1 MHWKYQGWLMGYN
14 GGPIR
19 QPHMRI
25 SAAQMGTLRAAAVK
39 SGLDVTTGRRRAL
52 LRRAEPAV
60 TAPELAE
67 TGTDAPPVRLLS
79 GDDVD
84 ALATVE
90 IGLAAAE
97 DAARLVTGG
106 RITTGRVQ
114 VNGPVAWMRILAGT
128 LTDLDL
134 LGYKEFHRVGRRVK
148 YHVHLFRE
156 STGDALG
163 IVDGRRITSLRT
175 SATAAA
181 AVRRWAG
188 DRSIRLGLIGS
199 GEEAREGLRAIHGA
213 VPVEQALVFS
223 PTAANRAA
231 FADQMGAELG
241 LAVTA
246 SDSQA
251 DVLAGCDVLYV
262 ATSSHHTAFLGR
274 RRCRGHRTGRGD
286 RFDATGAPGALR
298 RRLPRR
304 RRGRR
309 RHPGRDTRVRRL
321 HRGRGRRL
329 GRLRCPT
336 ARRLPRAPAGA
347 TAGRTVFKSI
357 GSVEQDLVLAHHL
370 LRAAEEQDRGTLV
383 DPVGSL
389 RLMR

>member
-1 MHWKYQGWLMGYN
+1 M
-14 GGPIR
+14 
-19 QPHMRI
+19 
-25 SAAQMGTLRAAAVK
+25 TLTDPATET
-39 SGLDVTTGRRRAL
+39 DV
-52 LRRAEPAV
+52 
-60 TAPELAE
+60 
-67 TGTDAPPVRLLS
+67 DAPQVRLLS
-79 GDDVD
+79 SDDVD

-90 IGLAAAE
+90 VGLAAAE

-128 LTDLDL
+128 ISDLDL

-181 AVRRWAG
+181 AVRHWAG
-188 DRSIRLGLIGS
+188 DRSIRVGLIGS
-199 GEEAREGLRAIHGA
+199 GEEAREGLRAMNGA
-213 VPVEQALVFS
+213 VPVEQALVYS
-223 PTAANRAA
+223 PTPANRAA

-246 SDSQA
+246 ADTQA

-262 ATSSHHTAFLGR
+262 ATSSHHTAFLAADDLAGI
-274 RRCRGHRTGRGD
+274 GLVAAIGSTQPVHRELFGD
-286 RFDATGAPGALR
+286 VFSTADAVVVDTPDATHESGDCIEAVEAGWDASGVQLLGDFLR
-298 RRLPRR
+298 TPS
-304 RRGRR
+304 G
-309 RHPGRDTRVRRL
+309 
-321 HRGRGRRL
+321 
-329 GRLRCPT
+329 T
-336 ARRLPRAPAGA
+336 A
-347 TAGRTVFKSI
+347 AGRTVFKSI

>member
-1 MHWKYQGWLMGYN
+1 M
-14 GGPIR
+14 
-19 QPHMRI
+19 
-25 SAAQMGTLRAAAVK
+25 TLTEP
-39 SGLDVTTGRRRAL
+39 TTG
-52 LRRAEPAV
+52 
-60 TAPELAE
+60 TATEE
-67 TGTDAPPVRLLS
+67 EAPQVRLLS

-90 IGLAAAE
+90 VGLAAAE
-97 DAARLVTGG
+97 DAARLVTAG

-128 LTDLDL
+128 VSDLDL

-181 AVRRWAG
+181 AVRHWAG
-188 DRSIRLGLIGS
+188 DRRVRVGLIGS

-213 VPVEQALVFS
+213 VPVDQALVFS
-223 PTAANRAA
+223 PTPANRTA
-231 FADQMGAELG
+231 FADQMGAELDLG
-241 LAVTA
+241 VTA
-246 SDSQA
+246 TDSQA
-251 DVLAGCDVLYV
+251 DVLSGCDVLYV
-262 ATSSHHTAFLGR
+262 ATSSHHTAFLAGSDVADI
-274 RRCRGHRTGRGD
+274 GLVAAIGSTQPVHRELFGDVFTGAEAVVVD
-286 RFDATGAPGALR
+286 TPDATHESGDCIEAVGAGWDASSVQLLGDYLGTPPGA
-298 RRLPRR
+298 
-304 RRGRR
+304 
-309 RHPGRDTRVRRL
+309 
-321 HRGRGRRL
+321 
-329 GRLRCPT
+329 
-336 ARRLPRAPAGA
+336 A
-347 TAGRTVFKSI
+347 AGRTVFKSI

>member
-1 MHWKYQGWLMGYN
+1 
-14 GGPIR
+14 
-19 QPHMRI
+19 
-25 SAAQMGTLRAAAVK
+25 
-39 SGLDVTTGRRRAL
+39 VTT
-52 LRRAEPAV
+52 AEP
-60 TAPELAE
+60 TAE
-67 TGTDAPPVRLLS
+67 TVAPPVRLLS

-84 ALATVE
+84 ALATVDL
-90 IGLAAAE
+90 GLAAAE
-97 DAARLVTGG
+97 DAARLVTAG

-128 LTDLDL
+128 ISDLDL

-181 AVRRWAG
+181 AVRHWAG
-188 DRSIRLGLIGS
+188 DRALRVGLIGS

-213 VPVEQALVFS
+213 VSVEQALVFS
-223 PTAANRAA
+223 PTPANRMA
-231 FADQMGAELG
+231 FAEQMGAELA
-241 LAVTA
+241 LPVSAV
-246 SDSQA
+246 DSQA
-251 DVLAGCDVLYV
+251 AVLEECDVLYV
-262 ATSSHHTAFLGR
+262 ATSSHHTAFLSADDVAGI
-274 RRCRGHRTGRGD
+274 GLVAAIGSTQPVHRELYGD
-286 RFDATGAPGALR
+286 VFAAADSVVVDTPDATHESGDCLEAVAAGWEPSSA
-298 RRLPRR
+298 RL
-304 RRGRR
+304 
-309 RHPGRDTRVRRL
+309 
-321 HRGRGRRL
+321 L
-329 GRLRCPT
+329 GDYLGTPSGV
-336 ARRLPRAPAGA
+336 A
-347 TAGRTVFKSI
+347 AGRTVFKSI

>member
-1 MHWKYQGWLMGYN
+1 VTLTE
-14 GGPIR
+14 PT
-19 QPHMRI
+19 
-25 SAAQMGTLRAAAVK
+25 AGT
-39 SGLDVTTGRRRAL
+39 D
-52 LRRAEPAV
+52 
-60 TAPELAE
+60 
-67 TGTDAPPVRLLS
+67 TDAPPVRLLS

-90 IGLAAAE
+90 VGLAAAE
-97 DAARLVTGG
+97 DAARLVTAG

-128 LTDLDL
+128 ISDLDL

-181 AVRRWAG
+181 AVRHWAG
-188 DRSIRLGLIGS
+188 GRSLRVGLIGS

-213 VPVEQALVFS
+213 APVERATVFS
-223 PTAANRAA
+223 PTAANRSA
-231 FADQMGAELG
+231 FAEQMGAELA
-241 LAVTA
+241 LPVSAA
-246 SDSQA
+246 DSQA
-251 DVLAGCDVLYV
+251 GVLSGCDVLYV
-262 ATSSHHTAFLGR
+262 ATSSHHTAFLSADAVAGI
-274 RRCRGHRTGRGD
+274 GLVAAIGSTQPVHRELFGD
-286 RFDATGAPGALR
+286 VFTAADSVVVDTPDATHESGDCIEAVAAGWAASSAQLLGDYLDTPPGA
-298 RRLPRR
+298 
-304 RRGRR
+304 
-309 RHPGRDTRVRRL
+309 
-321 HRGRGRRL
+321 
-329 GRLRCPT
+329 
-336 ARRLPRAPAGA
+336 A
-347 TAGRTVFKSI
+347 AGRTVFKSI

-370 LRAAEEQDRGTLV
+370 LRAAEEQGRGALV

>member
-1 MHWKYQGWLMGYN
+1 MTLAE
-14 GGPIR
+14 P
-19 QPHMRI
+19 
-25 SAAQMGTLRAAAVK
+25 SAA
-39 SGLDVTTGRRRAL
+39 
-52 LRRAEPAV
+52 
-60 TAPELAE
+60 
-67 TGTDAPPVRLLS
+67 TDAPPVRLLS

-90 IGLAAAE
+90 VGLAAAE
-97 DAARLVTGG
+97 DAARLVAAG

-128 LTDLDL
+128 ISDLDL

-181 AVRRWAG
+181 AVRHWAG
-188 DRSIRLGLIGS
+188 DRRVRVGLIGS
-199 GEEAREGLRAIHGA
+199 GEEAREGMRAIHGA
-213 VPVEQALVFS
+213 VPVERALVFS
-223 PTAANRAA
+223 PTPANRAA
-231 FADQMGAELG
+231 FADQMGAELD

-246 SDSQA
+246 ADSQA
-251 DVLAGCDVLYV
+251 DAVGGCDVLYV
-262 ATSSHHTAFLGR
+262 ATSSHNTPFLSGR
-274 RRCRGHRTGRGD
+274 DVTDIGLVAAIGSTQPVHRELFGDVFTGADGVVVD
-286 RFDATGAPGALR
+286 TPDATHESGDCIEAVAAGWDPSAAQLLGDYLGTTPGA
-298 RRLPRR
+298 
-304 RRGRR
+304 
-309 RHPGRDTRVRRL
+309 
-321 HRGRGRRL
+321 
-329 GRLRCPT
+329 
-336 ARRLPRAPAGA
+336 A
-347 TAGRTVFKSI
+347 AGRTVFKSI